1 MKACLAEYE
10 NCDVCDIADK
20 YIEGR
25 PQISA
30 VPVLP
35 DEGNPVIHGMVT
47 EDKSRHEGTVTYDVR
62 FGAVVPGS
70 GERIRLIVNVEAQND
85 FCPGYPLLKRGIYY
99 CCWMTPS

>member
-35 DEGNPVIHGMVT
+35 D
-47 EDKSRHEGTVTYDVR
+47 KYRHEGTVSYDVR